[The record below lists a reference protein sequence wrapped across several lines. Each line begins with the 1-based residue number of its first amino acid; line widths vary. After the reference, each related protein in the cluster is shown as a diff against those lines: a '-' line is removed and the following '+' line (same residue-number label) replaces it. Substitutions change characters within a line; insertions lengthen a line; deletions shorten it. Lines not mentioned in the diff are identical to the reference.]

1 MADKDRDDAEG
12 PSLEMPSLGGMLRRR
27 KGKDP
32 TAQEQPVEPVTEP
45 VPGADPETLS
55 EAEPVTVPDPVAPP
69 LFADELAADDEV
81 AAPTPAAAE
90 SPAHD
95 TAAET
100 SLDTAAVATATR
112 TPDHDAGTQEG
123 VEPTEKR
130 RRELALPQI
139 PSRAAAALTGVVV
152 GLLAVGLTWLG
163 LQGCELIRGTE
174 SCGGVGL
181 LMLLLILAAMV
192 ALGAV
197 MLKAWGIPDA
207 PSTSVLAVGL
217 IAVICLLLLIDVL
230 MSGWML
236 LVIPLVGAATY
247 ALSHA
252 VTAKSVDAG
261 DS

>member
-1 MADKDRDDAEG
+1 VAE
-12 PSLEMPSLGGMLRRR
+12 PAPVPEP
-27 KGKDP
+27 
-32 TAQEQPVEPVTEP
+32 QPVAEPEPVAEPAP
-45 VPGADPETLS
+45 VPEPE
-55 EAEPVTVPDPVAPP
+55 PVAPP
-69 LFADELAADDEV
+69 LFADEVATDDEV

-95 TAAET
+95 TADET

-163 LQGCELIRGTE
+163 LQGCELVRGTQ
-174 SCGGVGL
+174 SCGGAGL

-192 ALGAV
+192 TLGAV
-197 MLKAWGIPDA
+197 MLRAWGIADA
-207 PSTSVLAVGL
+207 TSTSVLAVGL
-217 IAVICLLLLIDVL
+217 IAVVSLLLLIDVL
-230 MSGWML
+230 TSPWML
-236 LVIPLVGAATY
+236 LVIPMVGAATY

-252 VTAKSVDAG
+252 VTAAFAEPEQG
-261 DS
+261 